1 MRCSLRTPT
10 LSMGIRHDG
19 IGPHNRACLRP
30 TWPRGLSGQLAGHA
44 QREKSLLVRL
54 RRPRPAVHQIIDD
67 RRCRIAA
74 CFGAIIILVAGDGAI
89 DRRGAKA

>member
-1 MRCSLRTPT
+1 MATRSFRSIGRSRTT
-10 LSMGIRHDG
+10 
-19 IGPHNRACLRP
+19 
-30 TWPRGLSGQLAGHA
+30 
-44 QREKSLLVRL
+44 EKSLLVRL